1 MNNSGKTCLIAD
13 ANEKL
18 GKAVGLYLAKQ
29 GAKLVLCFDRK
40 DRIDSNLIK
49 ELDDLKATY
58 KVAVCDFLSY
68 ESAQQ
73 LVDELKNDENFK
85 DLNAMYYNVTPEVVR
100 CEVNQM
106 SRETLTDLIDNYI
119 LKAFCATKIIGDYM
133 QDRNGVIIYRGS
145 VNDDKPTGIAGFN
158 SMYYAVIKN
167 LNREAAI
174 YYGYY
179 HLRTVCLELGAI
191 DSEDKDY
198 HNDISTFYDGY
209 EYKVPSGYIATTDD
223 FGSLISYLISDECRY
238 INGAEIRVD
247 GGLLFQYIEA
257 VMTIATHKRLQREG
271 KE

>member
-1 MNNSGKTCLIAD
+1 MINSGKTCLIAD

-18 GKAVGLYLAKQ
+18 GKVVGLYLAKQ
-29 GAKLVLCFDRK
+29 GAKLVLCFSSK
-40 DRIDSNLIK
+40 NNIDDCYLK
-49 ELDDLKATY
+49 ELDNIGAIY
-58 KVAVCDFLSY
+58 KVAICDFLSY
-68 ESAQQ
+68 ESANRF
-73 LVDELKNDENFK
+73 VSELKGDDNFK
-85 DLNAMYYNVTPEVVR
+85 DLNAMYYNVTPDVVR
-100 CEVNQM
+100 CELNQM
-106 SRETLTDLIDNYI
+106 SREMLSDLIDNYI

-133 QDRNGVIIYRGS
+133 QDRNGVIVYRGS
-145 VNDDKPTGIAGFN
+145 VNADKPTGIAGFN
-158 SMYYAVIKN
+158 SMYYSVIKN

-179 HLRTVCLELGAI
+179 HLRTVCLEFGAI
-191 DSEDKDY
+191 DKEDEEY
-198 HNDISTFYDGY
+198 HNEISTFYDGY
-209 EYKVPSGYIATTDD
+209 KYKVPSGYIASTDD

>member
-1 MNNSGKTCLIAD
+1 MNISGKTCLIAD

-29 GAKLVLCFDRK
+29 GAKLVLCFDRE
-40 DRIDSNLIK
+40 DNIDNDLIN
-49 ELDDLKATY
+49 ELKNINAIF
-58 KVAVCDFLSY
+58 KVAICDFLSY
-68 ESAQQ
+68 ENAQK
-73 LVDELKNDENFK
+73 LVEELKADDTFK
-85 DLNAMYYNVTPEVVR
+85 NLNAMYYNVTPDVIR

-106 SRETLTDLIDNYI
+106 SREILSNLIDNYI

-133 QDRNGVIIYRGS
+133 QDNNGVIVYRGS

-179 HLRTVCLELGAI
+179 HLRTVCLEFGAI
-191 DSEDKDY
+191 DKEDEEY

-209 EYKVPSGYIATTDD
+209 EYKIPSGYVASTDD

>member
-13 ANEKL
+13 ASEKL

-29 GAKLVLCFDRK
+29 GAKLVLCFDK
-40 DRIDSNLIK
+40 EENVDNDLIK
-49 ELDDLKATY
+49 ELESLKATY
-58 KVAVCDFLSY
+58 KVSICDFLSY
-68 ESAQQ
+68 ENAQRFIE
-73 LVDELKNDENFK
+73 ELKADNDFK

-106 SRETLTDLIDNYI
+106 SRETLSKLIDNYV

-133 QDRNGVIIYRGS
+133 QDRNGVIVYRGS

-179 HLRTVCLELGAI
+179 HLRTVCLEFGAI
-191 DSEDKDY
+191 DKEDEEY

-209 EYKVPSGYIATTDD
+209 KYKVPSGYIASADD

-257 VMTIATHKRLQREG
+257 VMTIATHSRLQREG